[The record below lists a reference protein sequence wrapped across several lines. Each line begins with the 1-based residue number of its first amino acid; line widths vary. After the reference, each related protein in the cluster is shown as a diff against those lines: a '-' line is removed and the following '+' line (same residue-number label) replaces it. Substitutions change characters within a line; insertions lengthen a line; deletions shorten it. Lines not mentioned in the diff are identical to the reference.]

1 MQSGS
6 EFSYNDR
13 YGVRPANRWVTPAVI
28 FAAVGISWL
37 AWAGLHHSNPNIRTS
52 LISYTATTDREISL
66 RYSVVRKDKNQV
78 LICTLIA
85 RDYDKNVVGQIDDEI
100 APGLASLEKINS
112 AFKCLITN
120 NKKIPT
126 CLVHSTEHFL
136 S

>member
-100 APGLASLEKINS
+100 APGLASLEKIT
-112 AFKCLITN
+112 A
-120 NKKIPT
+120 IPT
-126 CLVHSTEHFL
+126 RSQAVNADVVTCRVK
-136 S
+136 